1 MPEIPDAFWPEPSWE
16 FPPLLPNLFS
26 AGISLDESKLL
37 AVLGLDDRFFPVVQ
51 EVKELRFF
59 NPASI
64 ESRLF
69 LFPKKPATVGPVA
82 SDAILVVDTAML
94 VTLSFLPATRC

>member
-1 MPEIPDAFWPEPSWE
+1 MLDIPDAFCPEPSCA
-16 FPPLLPNLFS
+16 FPPLLPSLFS

-37 AVLGLDDRFFPVVQ
+37 AVLGLDDRFLPVVQ
-51 EVKELRFF
+51 EVNELRFF

-82 SDAILVVDTAML
+82 SDAMLVVDTAML
-94 VTLSFLPATRC
+94 VTLSFLPPTRC